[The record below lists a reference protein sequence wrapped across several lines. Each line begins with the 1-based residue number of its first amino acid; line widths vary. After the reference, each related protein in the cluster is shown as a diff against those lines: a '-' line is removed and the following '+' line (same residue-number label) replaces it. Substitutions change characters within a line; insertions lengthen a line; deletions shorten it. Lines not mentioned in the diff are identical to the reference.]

1 MARDNECEKPWEITP
16 LTSLSK
22 SEKRT
27 DKMKVMLGVMLLACV
42 PMAVAES
49 HYSYPTEK
57 LAEFVVEKLEVASI
71 PSPIRPKLAR
81 GKTTLGDY
89 GYTTQKVDENEALV
103 KAPEG
108 SSQMA
113 ISILEENSS
122 GIYVCVN
129 GQGQNQNSG
138 HIQRV
143 LLLKL
148 NNANGLLKGREA
160 SKEFDSCPVIAGASA
175 DGGD

>member
-1 MARDNECEKPWEITP
+1 
-16 LTSLSK
+16 
-22 SEKRT
+22 
-27 DKMKVMLGVMLLACV
+27 MKVMLGVMLLACV

-49 HYSYPTEK
+49 HYAYPTEK

-71 PSPIRPKLAR
+71 PSAIRPKLAR

-89 GYTTQKVDENEALV
+89 GYITQRVDDKEALV
-103 KAPEG
+103 RTPQG
-108 SSQMA
+108 SSQIA
-113 ISILEENSS
+113 ISILEENTS

-129 GQGQNQNSG
+129 GQGQNQDSG

-148 NNANGLLKGREA
+148 NNANELLKGREA
-160 SKEFDSCPVIAGASA
+160 SKEFDGCPVTGGAAA

>member
-1 MARDNECEKPWEITP
+1 
-16 LTSLSK
+16 
-22 SEKRT
+22 
-27 DKMKVMLGVMLLACV
+27 MKIMLGVMLLACV
-42 PMAVAES
+42 PVAVAVAET
-49 HYSYPTEK
+49 HYAYRTEK

-71 PSPIRPKLAR
+71 PSAIRPKIAR

-89 GYTTQKVDENEALV
+89 GYVTQRVDDKEALV
-103 KAPEG
+103 KAPQG
-108 SSQMA
+108 SSQIA
-113 ISILEENSS
+113 ISILEENTS

-160 SKEFDSCPVIAGASA
+160 SKEFVGCPVIGEALI
-175 DGGD
+175 DGGY